1 VTLITACLILTCI
14 ILAFTLSISVY
25 FNIKH
30 GILLLRIQDSVEKS
44 LDVLDA
50 KYSKISEIL
59 EIPIFFDSVE
69 VRQVISEIQN
79 ARDSVLY
86 VANEITGHSQVLG
99 QRESESDP
107 G

>member
-1 VTLITACLILTCI
+1 MQ
-14 ILAFTLSISVY
+14 
-25 FNIKH
+25 NI
-30 GILLLRIQDSVEKS
+30 Q
-44 LDVLDA
+44 
-50 KYSKISEIL
+50 KYPKFL
-59 EIPIFFDSVE
+59 KFQFFFDSVE